1 MSDAKIERL
10 KGMALFK
17 RCSDEQLQ
25 HIAEIADETQIESG
39 RTITEQGH
47 IGHHAYV
54 IVTGSA
60 EVKVSGS
67 SVATLDRGDIIG
79 QISLFDQGPHTA
91 TVQST
96 SEMDLLVIDHRQ
108 FGDALANVP
117 GLAVNMLKE
126 LAHTVRALDAELG

>member
-10 KGMALFK
+10 KGMPLLR
-17 RCSDEQLQ
+17 RCSDEQVAHL
-25 HIAEIADETQIESG
+25 AELADEAQIESG

-47 IGHHAYV
+47 VGHHAYV
-54 IVTGSA
+54 IV
-60 EVKVSGS
+60 SGTADVQVNGN
-67 SVATLDRGDIIG
+67 SVATLDAGDIIG

-91 TVQST
+91 TVT
-96 SEMDLLVIDHRQ
+96 SSSDMDLLVVDHQQ

-126 LAHTVRALDAELG
+126 LAHTVRTLDSGLG

>member
-10 KGMALFK
+10 KGMPLFK

-47 IGHHAYV
+47 SGHHAYV
-54 IVTGSA
+54 IV
-60 EVKVSGS
+60 SGTADVQVNGN
-67 SVATLDRGDIIG
+67 SVATLDAGDIIG

-91 TVQST
+91 TCIS
-96 SEMDLLVIDHRQ
+96 SSDMDLLVVDHRR
-108 FGDALANVP
+108 FGDALSNVP

-126 LAHTVRALDAELG
+126 LAHTVRALDSELG